1 MVFAKPGMKL
11 MPKSQGWKVCC
22 CWVFLFWF
30 FFNEK
35 KKKEMILKCHL
46 LVFKSSMFN
55 PKYAND
61 KSKISQMTYILFIF
75 FQITGFDSHVNY
87 LTDDSMNCQVLLF
100 REKHNKQEMFYMLS
114 LDF

>member
-1 MVFAKPGMKL
+1 MSKSASICSRLVIFRLPRSAKKG
-11 MPKSQGWKVCC
+11 QHFQTGWG
-22 CWVFLFWF
+22 
-30 FFNEK
+30 K
-35 KKKEMILKCHL
+35 KTGATAQPLYNGFRVICDRVIMALQC
-46 LVFKSSMFN
+46 
-55 PKYAND
+55 
-61 KSKISQMTYILFIF
+61 ILFIF